1 MDLISLQK
9 PTQTVVF
16 GGKFG
21 GNTSQNLNLEQC
33 IVIRFVNKVL
43 VLTAQSAMRDVSK

>member
-21 GNTSQNLNLEQC
+21 GNKSQNLNLEQC
-33 IVIRFVNKVL
+33 IVIRYVNKAII
-43 VLTAQSAMRDVSK
+43 LTKHSGIRDLSK